1 MIVTLT
7 ANPSVDRTLEIP
19 SLDRGEVVRATA
31 AQVHP
36 GGKGVNVARA
46 LMANGVPVRAVFPSG
61 GREGDQLLDLL
72 AARGVEVVAVPIG
85 QPIRENVAVVES
97 DGTVTKLNAPGPR
110 LSTAE
115 ADALVEATVD
125 AARGADWVAL
135 CGALPPGAREDL
147 YASLVAEL
155 RAAGVRVA
163 VDTSGS
169 ALKASF
175 DAGPDLVKPN
185 AQELA
190 ETVGCQIRTLGD
202 VLDAARSVLARGVGH
217 VLVSLGR
224 DGAVSVSAAIA
235 LRAWTAPIV
244 PRSTVGA
251 GDAALAGFLAADG
264 AIPHALRAA
273 AAWGAAAVRLPGTG
287 MPGPA
292 DIHIDHVMV
301 GEVDPGRALSER
313 RLG

>member
-110 LSTAE
+110 LTTAE

-125 AARGADWVAL
+125 TARGADWVAL

-169 ALKASF
+169 ALTASF

-224 DGAVSVSAAIA
+224 DGAVSVSDAVA

-264 AIPHALRAA
+264 AIPDALRAA
-273 AAWGAAAVRLPGTG
+273 VAWGAAAVRLPGTG

-301 GEVDPGRALSER
+301 GEVDPGRTLSER